1 MIVVSN
7 TTPLNYLILI
17 ESAHVLPALF
27 GRVYAPSAVLKELS
41 HPKTPEAVR
50 AWASNPPAWL
60 IVQDPAQIGP
70 SKLGL
75 GEAAAIALALELKAE
90 RVLIDDRDASRQ
102 AVRSGLNVVGTLNIL
117 EEAAKR
123 SLLDIEQKT
132 KELKQT
138 NFRASD
144 KLYEAVLKR
153 VKEQMTEKQEGPKHH
168 GPEEPE
174 T

>member
-1 MIVVSN
+1 M
-7 TTPLNYLILI
+7 
-17 ESAHVLPALF
+17 LPALF

-50 AWASNPPAWL
+50 AWASNPPPWL
-60 IVQDPAQIGP
+60 TVQDPAQIGP

-90 RVLIDDRDASRQ
+90 RVLIDDRDASRE
-102 AVRSGLNVVGTLNIL
+102 AVRSGLNVVGTLSIL

-123 SLLDIEQKT
+123 RLLDIEQKT

-144 KLYEAVLKR
+144 KLYQAVLER
-153 VKEQMTEKQEGPKHH
+153 VKEQMTKEQEGPEQE
-168 GPEEPE
+168 GN
-174 T
+174 